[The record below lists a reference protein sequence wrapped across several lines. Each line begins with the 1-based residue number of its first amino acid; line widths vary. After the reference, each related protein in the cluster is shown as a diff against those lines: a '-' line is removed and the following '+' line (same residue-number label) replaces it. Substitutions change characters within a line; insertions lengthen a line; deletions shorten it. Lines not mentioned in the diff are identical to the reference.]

1 MRYFIE
7 RKLCPRFGTLIRC
20 SSWASY
26 RLNKDVACCLCNH
39 VVARHLCIRYIDDR
53 GEVHDVCNDCV
64 TYGMIVSCCPEL
76 ESSYEDLAY
85 LSHTDCYIKQL
96 GGTTLYRS
104 QLNALIIYFVNEL
117 TKSEAVSVE
126 SSQCAKD
133 SVSEM
138 VGALSDLAA
147 TVKECQHDALP
158 VLVAKLKRK
167 LDDKEN
173 ETERKMVEV
182 TAQRD
187 AARCK
192 RAEVTAERDAAKR
205 KLEEVTAE
213 NEVLSLQVAEQKK
226 AASDV
231 IANMERLYGE
241 QKCALQEE
249 IQRSNTLAKTSPN
262 GVLLHQNVYLTSM
275 TDMMRGTITSLQTQ
289 LMQACSVITHLERFR
304 DDHESHLLELR
315 KAAREAAYGDHQ
327 LCVVCQD
334 APREVVLLFC
344 GHFCVCQACSTKIND
359 KCPVCRQEVNQVS
372 QPVYQC

>member
-1 MRYFIE
+1 
-7 RKLCPRFGTLIRC
+7 
-20 SSWASY
+20 
-26 RLNKDVACCLCNH
+26 
-39 VVARHLCIRYIDDR
+39 
-53 GEVHDVCNDCV
+53 
-64 TYGMIVSCCPEL
+64 MIVSCCPEL

-96 GGTTLYRS
+96 GETTLYRS
-104 QLNALIIYFVNEL
+104 QLNAIIIYLVNEL
-117 TKSEAVSVE
+117 PKSELE
-126 SSQCAKD
+126 
-133 SVSEM
+133 
-138 VGALSDLAA
+138 
-147 TVKECQHDALP
+147 
-158 VLVAKLKRK
+158 
-167 LDDKEN
+167 
-173 ETERKMVEV
+173 
-182 TAQRD
+182 
-187 AARCK
+187 
-192 RAEVTAERDAAKR
+192 EVTAEMETVKR

-213 NEVLSLQVAEQKK
+213 NEVLSLKVAEQKK

-275 TDMMRGTITSLQTQ
+275 TDMMRGTIASLQTQ
-289 LMQACSVITHLERFR
+289 LMQAACVITHLERFR